1 MVSVRAVGSGK
12 APVDPKVL
20 EKAIRHEKA
29 RKGEDIVKLLEK
41 TVRTWS
47 DKVNT
52 PQFSASVRD
61 RGKDVVIEVT
71 ITGTQ
76 LALDKW
82 KWLDEGTKAHDIV
95 PVRARALKFNW
106 PGFVAKTKTGVL
118 DSFAGQ
124 AADGP
129 VRFRQLVKHPGTE
142 ARGWIIEARRIMEKG
157 FGKRVN
163 IILKEVVEEGGK

>member
-1 MVSVRAVGSGK
+1 MVTVRSVGSGK
-12 APVDPKVL
+12 SPVDPKVL

-47 DKVNT
+47 DKANT
-52 PQFSASVRD
+52 PRFSASVRD

-82 KWLDEGTKAHDIV
+82 KWLDEGTKAHPIV
-95 PVRARALKFNW
+95 PVRAPALIFRY

-118 DSFAGQ
+118 DSFDGQ
-124 AADGP
+124 EATGP
-129 VRFRQLVKHPGTE
+129 IQKRQFVWHPGTE
-142 ARGWIIEARRIMEKG
+142 ARGWIIEARKIMEKG
-157 FGKRVN
+157 FGKRVS
-163 IILKEVVEEGGK
+163 IILKGVVEDN